1 MIMQIPLN
9 YSYHEC
15 ITWVEI
21 ACISGKDSFF
31 DFSNSL
37 MEKHPNSK
45 WKFCGPIPSGTKVNL
60 INSYLREE
68 TTPKNE
74 INRRQAMEQLI
85 YCMLETAALQ
95 VGLNPDLRF

>member
-74 INRRQAMEQLI
+74 INRRKFICLTDKLLLPKIQLFSWKFQ
-85 YCMLETAALQ
+85 LS
-95 VGLNPDLRF
+95 